1 MSFLPAVRRE
11 IATRPPNDPV
21 RLTLE
26 YLLIHGLGYHNS
38 VPQGDIVAHL
48 HTRGVNLSVTGF
60 QQTVLAESRSAAF
73 YIGSGN
79 RGCFLIDTR
88 ADAMVMRD
96 FYSARIQREQQNL
109 NNLLNLANP
118 PPLSWGIPP

>member
-1 MSFLPAVRRE
+1 MSFLPAVRQE
-11 IATRPPNDPV
+11 IARRPPNDPV

-26 YLLIHGLGYHNS
+26 YLLIHGVGRHNS
-38 VPQGDIVAHL
+38 VPQPDIVAHL
-48 HTRGVNLSVTGF
+48 QTMGVNLSVTGF
-60 QQTVLAESRSAAF
+60 QQTVLAESRSSAF

-96 FYSARIQREQQNL
+96 FYRTRIDREQQ
-109 NNLLNLANP
+109 
-118 PPLSWGIPP
+118 

>member
-1 MSFLPAVRRE
+1 MSFLPAVQHE
-11 IATRPPNDPV
+11 IAIRPPNDPV

-26 YLLIHGLGYHNS
+26 FLLINGVGCHNS

-48 HTRGVNLSVTGF
+48 QTRAVNISVKGF

-96 FYSARIQREQQNL
+96 FYRTRIDREQQNL

-118 PPLSWGIPP
+118 PPLSWNIPP